1 VQSPILAHPKRQPL
15 KKPYLLTPVDEDILK
30 AVWFYH
36 FMTAEQILRH
46 RDRSINGLPKMQE
59 KLKVLYEA
67 KYLDRFYQPRYEPH
81 GSLPFVYL
89 LASKGI
95 KYLNDSFGIAAHSYY
110 RPSDNHK
117 RSPLDVPHD
126 LALNEVLIASRHL
139 EKYEPRVSL
148 YEGRHEWML
157 RSETYKVTLYRETQS
172 QRVREDVRFTP
183 DGFLDFRITT
193 ANQTHQACI
202 LVEMDM
208 DTHQKPRFQKK
219 ICSYVSFINS
229 GLYEQSF
236 NTTSMVIAFVTPTG
250 EKRAMQMKAWCEEQL
265 VNSPVYHSSQQQT
278 NGSDDA
284 GLFLFASV
292 PPGAL
297 SPPDVFLSP
306 IWYSPFD
313 NKPQALVGI

>member
-1 VQSPILAHPKRQPL
+1 
-15 KKPYLLTPVDEDILK
+15 
-30 AVWFYH
+30 
-36 FMTAEQILRH
+36 M
-46 RDRSINGLPKMQE
+46 
-59 KLKVLYEA
+59 LYEA

-81 GSLPFVYL
+81 GSLPYVYL

-95 KYLNDSFGIAAHSYY
+95 KYLSDQCGIAAHVYY
-110 RPSDNHK
+110 RPSDNSH

-139 EKYEPRVSL
+139 EKHEPRVSL
-148 YEGRHEWML
+148 FEARHEWML
-157 RSETYKVTLYRETQS
+157 RSETYKVTLYRTTQT

-193 ANQTHQACI
+193 GNQTQQACI

-219 ICSYVSFINS
+219 ICSYVAFINS
-229 GLYEQSF
+229 GHYEQQFQTRSV
-236 NTTSMVIAFVTPTG
+236 VIAFVTPTG

-265 VNSPVYHSSQQQT
+265 VSTPVYHPSQQGA
-278 NGSDDA
+278 NGRDDA

-292 PPGAL
+292 PPGGL
-297 SPPDVFLSP
+297 CPSDVFLSP

-313 NKPQALVGI
+313 NKPQALLVI